1 MNAVKKEAIVIQERI
16 NNVITEEMIAE
27 WFPQKPVVIKAQT
40 GQGKTYWVA
49 HNLYDYLKKN
59 GATCLYLIQR
69 TRTKE
74 QLLRE
79 FRGKE
84 STLRL
89 MTYQALESSVQHGQA
104 VGSYDY
110 IVADECHYFIS
121 DGGFNNNT
129 DISFDWI
136 LGQDNAVKIFMS
148 ATVGAFY
155 SYLFKKVLIAHAPIT
170 TPYDYGYIDHLTFFY
185 DTEQLETLA
194 ADVISKGKKAVFFIQ
209 SGKTAAKLYKKF
221 KNNMVF
227 SCSRYNKEHKH
238 LMDENLI
245 NAIIEDE
252 KFDANIL
259 ITTTALDSGFTLK
272 DNLLDTIVV
281 DVVEPEAVIQCVGR
295 KRPVNSEDH
304 IDLFIRGRS
313 NSDINRIIHQMNGM
327 IKTIIQKD
335 TDELEYHIE
344 NERQNNINGAIVNV
358 PVGCDSVGNLL
369 YIKQRNEAKVTR
381 LEYYALDLFPE
392 MLKEPFG
399 YDKYLARWFGFYDDT
414 AGLYS
419 YQTIS
424 TQKQT
429 LMDYLAAIVGMDMF
443 TVKDRKHLIEAV
455 AIKDS
460 KGKLQRNILTL
471 NTYFQEENLPY
482 TIVSRRKTKV
492 INGVKKNFTSVWTVV
507 KLEI

>member
-155 SYLFKKVLIAHAPIT
+155 NYLFKKVLVAHAPIT

-194 ADVISKGKKAVFFIQ
+194 ADVISKRKKAVFFIQ
-209 SGKTAAKLYKKF
+209 SGKTAAELYKKF

-281 DVVEPEAVIQCVGR
+281 DVVEPESVIQCVGR

-335 TDELEYHIE
+335 TDELGYHIE
-344 NERQNNINGAIVNV
+344 NERQNNINGAIINV
-358 PVGCDSVGNLL
+358 PVGCDAAGNLL
-369 YIKQRNEAKVTR
+369 YIKQKNEAKVTR

-392 MLKEPFG
+392 MLKESFG
-399 YDKYLARWFGFYDDT
+399 YDKYLARWFGFYDENT
-414 AGLYS
+414 GIYL
-419 YQTIS
+419 YQTTS
-424 TQKQT
+424 TKKES
-429 LMDYLAAIVGMDMF
+429 LIDYLDSMVGVDMLNA
-443 TVKDRKHLIEAV
+443 KDRKPVIEK
-455 AIKDS
+455 IGLKDY
-460 KGKLQRNILTL
+460 KGKLQRSLVSL
-471 NTYFQEENLPY
+471 NDYLASENLPY
-482 TIVSRRKTKV
+482 IIISRRKTKV
-492 INGVKKNFTSVWTVV
+492 IDGIRKDYSSVWTIL
-507 KLEI
+507 KA

>member
-155 SYLFKKVLIAHAPIT
+155 NYFFKKVLVAHAPIT

-227 SCSRYNKEHKH
+227 SCSRYNKEHK
-238 LMDENLI
+238 
-245 NAIIEDE
+245 
-252 KFDANIL
+252 
-259 ITTTALDSGFTLK
+259 
-272 DNLLDTIVV
+272 
-281 DVVEPEAVIQCVGR
+281 
-295 KRPVNSEDH
+295 
-304 IDLFIRGRS
+304 
-313 NSDINRIIHQMNGM
+313 
-327 IKTIIQKD
+327 
-335 TDELEYHIE
+335 
-344 NERQNNINGAIVNV
+344 
-358 PVGCDSVGNLL
+358 
-369 YIKQRNEAKVTR
+369 
-381 LEYYALDLFPE
+381 
-392 MLKEPFG
+392 
-399 YDKYLARWFGFYDDT
+399 
-414 AGLYS
+414 
-419 YQTIS
+419 
-424 TQKQT
+424 
-429 LMDYLAAIVGMDMF
+429 
-443 TVKDRKHLIEAV
+443 
-455 AIKDS
+455 
-460 KGKLQRNILTL
+460 
-471 NTYFQEENLPY
+471 PY
-482 TIVSRRKTKV
+482 
-492 INGVKKNFTSVWTVV
+492 
-507 KLEI
+507 